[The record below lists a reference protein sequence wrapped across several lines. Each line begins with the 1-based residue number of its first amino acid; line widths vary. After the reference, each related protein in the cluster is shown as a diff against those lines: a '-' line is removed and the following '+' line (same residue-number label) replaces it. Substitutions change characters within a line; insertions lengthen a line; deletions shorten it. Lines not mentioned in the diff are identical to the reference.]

1 MVNLHYPENEVTVS
15 LQTTAQKAFIAN
27 SAQYSHTSFVNW
39 REMYPGTPGMCNL
52 PVPVKF
58 SWTGEDD
65 TAEFQLSDTADFSR
79 ILYRAC
85 GCQAYEVTNLQA
97 GKTYYWRVGDSEIRS
112 FHTAYDLPRF
122 ISVGPK
128 IDNVR
133 DIGGYQTVYG
143 RRVKQG
149 MIYRGVEFNGHQDIT
164 PEEIRVLREDLGVI
178 CDFDLRLSNEGGYI
192 SKSPLGEGVKLFKL
206 FTDSYGDFLDRHAHA
221 AFLIRVFG
229 DRDIYPLYIHCAGGT
244 DRTGT
249 VAMMLLSVLGVSDE
263 DIYTDY
269 EATSLNRDLCDISR
283 HNRADNSCIAYFEA
297 MKHRYYGKT
306 LHESF
311 CNFLH
316 LSGITDEE
324 LDAFREIML
333 EPEE

>member
-1 MVNLHYPENEVTVS
+1 MVQLLYPEENALIS
-15 LQTTAQKAFIAN
+15 LQTEYEKVFLEN
-27 SAQYSHTSFVNW
+27 SAQYSHPSYKHW
-39 REMYPGTPGMCNL
+39 RDFYPGAPSLCNL
-52 PVPVKF
+52 PVSVTF
-58 SWTGEDD
+58 SWTGNEDTD
-65 TAEFQLSDTADFSR
+65 EFQLSDTEDFSR

-85 GCQAYEVTNLQA
+85 GGQSYAVTNLQA

-112 FHTAYDLPRF
+112 FHTAFDLPRF
-122 ISVGPK
+122 IYVDPV

-133 DIGGYQTVYG
+133 DIGGYQTIYG
-143 RRVKQG
+143 RRIKQG
-149 MIYRGVEFNGHQDIT
+149 MIYRGVEFNRSKSIT
-164 PEEIRVLREDLGVI
+164 PEGIRVLREDLGVI
-178 CDFDLRLSNEGGYI
+178 CDFDLRLSDEGGYM
-192 SKSPLGEGVKLFKL
+192 SKSPLGEDVKLFKL
-206 FTDSYGDFLDRHAHA
+206 FTDSYGDFLDKHAHA
-221 AFLIRVFG
+221 AFLMRVFG

-269 EATSLNRDLCDISR
+269 ETTSLGHHLSAVTR
-283 HNRADNSCIAYFEA
+283 HNRSDKSCIAYFEA

-316 LSGITDEE
+316 LCGITDEE